1 MSAQGGGVA
10 GTVEYDVAHID
21 LDQYRQL
28 RALVLAGRAKA
39 RIVVETLDAP
49 QIVGEDATARLA
61 LAVGNHSDRDPL
73 A

>member
-10 GTVEYDVAHID
+10 GMDEYDVAHID

-28 RALVLAGRAKA
+28 RALVLSGRAKA

-49 QIVGEDATARLA
+49 LIVGNKPFTHQPPER
-61 LAVGNHSDRDPL
+61 NPL
-73 A
+73 DHL